1 MIELAILL
9 FICKRNL
16 RIIYG
21 QGGELKENTLIY
33 CADQYEYLTLYFFGK
48 KIEVVREKDMIAE
61 VSKDKNLFIKVQEA
75 TLNTVVESS

>member
-1 MIELAILL
+1 M
-9 FICKRNL
+9 
-16 RIIYG
+16 
-21 QGGELKENTLIY
+21 IY